1 MSPSPLLSPPT
12 VGIGPTPLTLRG
24 GGGPSAER
32 LRWGMSP
39 SLLLRGGWAR
49 GMNGAPTALGPGAA
63 RGRPPSLPSLYI
75 ARVPHLWHQKRSLG
89 PELPSPPGPRRR
101 GAPVGSF
108 SVMPPPPRTAGKDLA
123 SPLRGQRSRL
133 RPAGCKMMES
143 LRPNLPGDAGWVS
156 CGARILALVRSGP
169 AWDTGRWDPLSS
181 RGRPWNGHLA
191 CFLPDANQGYD

>member
-1 MSPSPLLSPPT
+1 MGKGGDEWGSHCTRARSSSWPP
-12 VGIGPTPLTLRG
+12 
-24 GGGPSAER
+24 A
-32 LRWGMSP
+32 
-39 SLLLRGGWAR
+39 
-49 GMNGAPTALGPGAA
+49 
-63 RGRPPSLPSLYI
+63 SLPSLYI
-75 ARVPHLWHQKRSLG
+75 AGCPTFG
-89 PELPSPPGPRRR
+89 TRR
-101 GAPVGSF
+101 GVLALSF
-108 SVMPPPPRTAGKDLA
+108 PHPQARTEGGPLKAASLSCPPTQDGGEGLA

-133 RPAGCKMMES
+133 RPAGCRMMES